1 MVIKVEKLTIS
12 LPKDLIELTDKIAGE
27 RGISRSKVVS
37 ACLEEVAEKRF
48 RVEMERGYKAMA
60 EEQKQLAEMSFEL
73 QRRVVP
79 KWE

>member
-1 MVIKVEKLTIS
+1 MVMKVEKLTIS
-12 LPKDLIELTDKIAGE
+12 LPKDLIALTDEIAKE

-48 RVEMERGYKAMA
+48 RAEMERGYKAMA

-73 QRRVVP
+73 QRRIVP

>member
-12 LPKDLIELTDKIAGE
+12 LPKNLIALTDEIAGE

-37 ACLEEVAEKRF
+37 ACLEEVAKRRF
-48 RVEMERGYKAMA
+48 RTGMEAGYKAMA
-60 EEQKQLAEMSFEL
+60 EEQKQLAKDTFEM

-79 KWE
+79 KW

>member
-1 MVIKVEKLTIS
+1 MVVKVEKLTIS
-12 LPKDLIELTDKIAGE
+12 LPKDLIELTDKIARE

-37 ACLEEVAEKRF
+37 TCLEEVAEKRF